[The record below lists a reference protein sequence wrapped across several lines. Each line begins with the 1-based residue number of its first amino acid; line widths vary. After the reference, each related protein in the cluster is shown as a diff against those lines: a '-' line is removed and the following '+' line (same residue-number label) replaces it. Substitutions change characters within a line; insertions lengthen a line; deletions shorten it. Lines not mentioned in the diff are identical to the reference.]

1 MVTMEELLA
10 SQKTKITPLFRG
22 QNIEGTVISIDPRD
36 IILDLGGKTDGI
48 LNKREIP
55 QDEVGNLKL
64 GDKLTAYVVVAENES
79 GQAILSLNVPAPK
92 IQTRGKKTLFSKFIN
107 AHRQNLNLLARIIEA
122 NKGGLMVEVL
132 GVRGFLPSSQMGSSV
147 LSAIGGNMQDTEG
160 KEVRVKVLEIDEK
173 NNRLIFKDTG
183 LQDERLV
190 KQLKEFKS
198 GQKVVGEVLG
208 ALSFGLAVNVAGM
221 MAFVPVSEVF
231 WERVDNL
238 QDQFKKGQQI
248 DAVIYEVDEVLGK
261 LNLSIKRATE
271 DPFLK
276 LAQNYPADEV
286 VKGEITE
293 VTEAGVAVGL
303 EDGVEGF
310 LPASK
315 MKSDTVYEVGKSITL
330 LVDSVDTQRRRVN
343 LAPFIST
350 TAGLIY
356 K

>member
-10 SQKTKITPLFRG
+10 SQTTKITPLFRG

-55 QDEVGNLKL
+55 QDAAGNLKL

-92 IQTRGKKTLFSKFIN
+92 IQTRGKKNLFSKFTN
-107 AHRQNLNLLARIIEA
+107 AHRQNLNLLARIVEA

-147 LSAIGGNMQDTEG
+147 LSAIGGSMQDTEG

-173 NNRLIFKDTG
+173 NNRLIFKDANTQNEASALIKG
-183 LQDERLV
+183 
-190 KQLKEFKS
+190 FKN
-198 GQKVVGEVLG
+198 GQKVSGLVSGV
-208 ALSFGLAVNVAGM
+208 LSFGLVVKLDGVM
-221 MAFVPVSEVF
+221 GFVPISEVS
-231 WERVDNL
+231 WDRTEDL
-238 QDQFKKGQQI
+238 QSQFKKDQNI
-248 DAVIYEVDEVLGK
+248 EALVHEVDEILGK
-261 LNLSIKRATE
+261 LNLSMKRATE

-276 LAQNYPADEV
+276 LAQNYPGDKV
-286 VKGEITE
+286 VKGEITD
-293 VTEAGVAVGL
+293 VSDAGVSIAL
-303 EDGVEGF
+303 EDAEGF
-310 LPASK
+310 LPSSK
-315 MKSDTVYEVGKSITL
+315 MGSDTTYDVGKSMSF
-330 LVDSVDTQRRRVN
+330 LVDGVDAQKRRVN
-343 LAPFIST
+343 LARMVTST
-350 TAGLIY
+350 EGLIY